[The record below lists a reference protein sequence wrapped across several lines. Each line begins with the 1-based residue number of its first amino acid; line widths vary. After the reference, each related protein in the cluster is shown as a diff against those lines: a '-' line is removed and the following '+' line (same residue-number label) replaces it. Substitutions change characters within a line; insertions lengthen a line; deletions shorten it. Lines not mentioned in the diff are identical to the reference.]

1 MKPIG
6 SPPLQPFI
14 TLTTSNYR
22 KFRLISIPWTNAS
35 LTDCSQGF
43 NRRES
48 LVLQQLL
55 PVNPAME
62 LTVAWAVPDCFP
74 KKKKISGIWL
84 FLGKNFGLLL
94 GRFRLFFFFR
104 YRFRFWFRY
113 RYRFRFSYVCGHYR
127 DTSGNY
133 QVVYRVICIRFAT
146 LESFLF
152 IRHPRRQ
159 WYNRNG
165 SVYRWLMF
173 Y

>member
-43 NRRES
+43 DGRES
-48 LVLQQLL
+48 LVPPQLL
-55 PVNPAME
+55 PFSPTLE
-62 LTVAWAVPDCFP
+62 FAVTWRCLIVFQ
-74 KKKKISGIWL
+74 KRRKSAEYGS
-84 FLGKNFGLLL
+84 FLGRTLGYSWGVSGFSFSLGIGLGSGL
-94 GRFRLFFFFR
+94 GLGLGL
-104 YRFRFWFRY
+104 
-113 RYRFRFSYVCGHYR
+113 RFSYVCGHYR

>member
-14 TLTTSNYR
+14 TLTTYNCR

-62 LTVAWAVPDCFP
+62 LAVAWAVPDSFP
-74 KKKKISGIWL
+74 KKKKISGVWL
-84 FLGKNFGLLL
+84 FLGEGFGFSRRRL
-94 GRFRLFFFFR
+94 RLFFFFR

-113 RYRFRFSYVCGHYR
+113 RFRFRFRFRFSYVCGHYQ

-133 QVVYRVICIRFAT
+133 QVVYRVI
-146 LESFLF
+146 
-152 IRHPRRQ
+152 
-159 WYNRNG
+159 
-165 SVYRWLMF
+165 
-173 Y
+173 